1 MRSNKLLFVC
11 LVGMSLFCSAALA
24 TPTNVALGKPVNLVG
39 SFFVGEDSWSLG
51 SNGTPA
57 SVVDEVYLGEG
68 DQWNHGSVWWNTRHA
83 NPIQAIEIDL
93 GSSYD
98 ISSLIVQADNNDSY
112 DIQGWDGSSWTTQHV
127 VPNVGGIGLTTR
139 DPAAVYFTA
148 SKIRILAGATG
159 DVYRSISEIEVVGP
173 PTVPA
178 PGAALLGTLGIGLVG
193 WFRKRRAI

>member
-24 TPTNVALGKPVNLVG
+24 VPTNVALGKPVNLVG
-39 SFFVGEDSWSLG
+39 SFFVGEDGWSLG
-51 SNGTPA
+51 TNGTPG
-57 SVVDEVYLGEG
+57 SVVDEVYLPEET
-68 DQWNHGSVWWNTRHA
+68 QWNHGSVWWNIRHA

-127 VPNVGGIGLTTR
+127 VPNVAGWGLITR
-139 DPAAVYFTA
+139 DPAAVNFTA

-159 DVYRSISEIEVVGP
+159 DVYRSISEIEVVGT

-178 PGAALLGTLGIGLVG
+178 PGAFALTGIGMGIVG
-193 WFRKRRAI
+193 WARKRRLA